1 MELFKLEER
10 SMAEEGGGYLRLTRW
25 RAKPLVT
32 SYETP
37 YDDGGCRR
45 AAVLAWLNILLLLQY

>member
-1 MELFKLEER
+1 MK
-10 SMAEEGGGYLRLTRW
+10 RW

-32 SYETP
+32 SYEMP

-45 AAVLAWLNILLLLQY
+45 AAVLPWLFCNRIDNLKRLLFLAFPLVA